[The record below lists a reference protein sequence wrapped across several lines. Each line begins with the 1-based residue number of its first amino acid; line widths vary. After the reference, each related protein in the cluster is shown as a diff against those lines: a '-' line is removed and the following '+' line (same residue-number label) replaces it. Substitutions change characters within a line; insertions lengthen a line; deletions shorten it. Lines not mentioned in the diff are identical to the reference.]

1 MRRPRFRRAPSSTW
15 TIQEDMVYEAPRSPT
30 QSSLRERDTGFPE
43 PFCGNRNTS
52 LHHPDAKVGED
63 ACITEDDVNVGR
75 ALIRHR
81 MSFQVQRE
89 RSRSRAGSLGLYD
102 RAFSAIPEEGTFS
115 TLGRLALTSIRGAA
129 DPIRPPSRDGESITS
144 SDNSGPNSPT
154 QSHSSGSSSNKEDP
168 RDAVRDPREGR
179 RRRRKSSFMGR
190 LLHR

>member
-1 MRRPRFRRAPSSTW
+1 
-15 TIQEDMVYEAPRSPT
+15 MVDEAPKSPT

-52 LHHPDAKVGED
+52 LPHPEAKLGEE

-89 RSRSRAGSLGLYD
+89 RSRSSSLGLYD
-102 RAFSAIPEEGTFS
+102 RTFNAIPEEGTFS
-115 TLGRLALTSIRGAA
+115 ALGRLALTSIRGAE
-129 DPIRPPSRDGESITS
+129 PIRPVTRDGESVTS

-154 QSHSSGSSSNKEDP
+154 HSHSSGSSSGKVDP
-168 RDAVRDPREGR
+168 RDTARDPREGR
-179 RRRRKSSFMGR
+179 RRRRKSSFMSR
-190 LLHR
+190 LLHSRGATAGE